1 MKRNRRRLIFL
12 GLIAAIFGYLYIGG
26 SYGWLNMITLKSQKN
41 HLKSELKVLE
51 TRQTL
56 LINKLVVLEGD
67 IDTNSE
73 TRFEIEKL
81 AREEHGM
88 AREDELIYHFP
99 EENED
104 LTKIKN

>member
-1 MKRNRRRLIFL
+1 MN
-12 GLIAAIFGYLYIGG
+12 
-26 SYGWLNMITLKSQKN
+26 
-41 HLKSELKVLE
+41 KVE
-51 TRQTL
+51 
-56 LINKLVVLEGD
+56 VLEGD